1 MATSWILGKISD
13 ALQPTIHS
21 TVSSAGS
28 FAGGALNT
36 VGSGINGVGETINGT
51 IRRYGDGVRDY
62 GNGVMD
68 WTSATG
74 SRAQTAG
81 NPLGLSGGKS
91 QGKRSVTSPSIY
103 SAPPK
108 PKPNPSKTLMT
119 TNKTAQPQKK
129 IEGAPIKKALPAPAP
144 KTGVQ
149 AKKVT
154 STPAKPSPVS
164 KGPNPGAFRS
174 GANPVVKPA
183 SSVNQGAMKKPTST
197 RGLPAPSKTTAPV
210 KASTAST
217 IKTKPASAP
226 KPDLVAAAN
235 PLGLR

>member
-1 MATSWILGKISD
+1 
-13 ALQPTIHS
+13 
-21 TVSSAGS
+21 
-28 FAGGALNT
+28 LNT

-51 IRRYGDGVRDY
+51 IKRYGDGVKDY

-74 SRAQTAG
+74 TRAQTAG
-81 NPLGLSGGKS
+81 NPLGLSGAKT

-108 PKPNPSKTLMT
+108 PKPNASKTLMT

-129 IEGAPIKKALPAPAP
+129 IAGAPVKKALPAPAP

-149 AKKVT
+149 AKKVP
-154 STPAKPSPVS
+154 STPAKPNPVS
-164 KGPNPGAFRS
+164 KEPNPGAFRA
-174 GANPVVKPA
+174 GANPAVKSA
-183 SSVNQGAMKKPTST
+183 SSVNQGAMRKPAST
-197 RGLPAPSKTTAPV
+197 GGLPAPSKTTAPV
-210 KASTAST
+210 RASTASVT
-217 IKTKPASAP
+217 KAKPASFQ